1 MQTVAFLTLY
11 EALMHP
17 PLLLRD
23 KYIPLIQVSSCSRY
37 FKKKNKI
44 VTEIT
49 FIECIHTLSSE
60 GCVKVELRAVVRKIS
75 VSP

>member
-11 EALMHP
+11 EALMRS

-23 KYIPLIQVSSCSRY
+23 KYIPQIQVAAGIL
-37 FKKKNKI
+37 KDKI

-49 FIECIHTLSSE
+49 FIECIHTSSSE
-60 GCVKVELRAVVRKIS
+60 G
-75 VSP
+75 